1 MLAYSRKR
9 FLKSPLPVVT
19 VFPLCQPRI
28 VREEEGAGRD
38 DGRSIVCKCC
48 HHPIPIIHKRV
59 RKEVIPSTSLLN
71 AASSSHP
78 DATVL
83 GSAHQLYT
91 CLNGT
96 EKPCHPVSVAVM
108 QSILYSTHGRLL
120 FSRRKKD
127 SRVGFFFSPTSSM
140 SRARRVISLC
150 SPFVTSFRSPFIV
163 VGRSCSFAIQCS
175 HRFLGTEAEAINPAE
190 VSFLEVEEITSTEQ
204 SSDSWS
210 ADTDGSRHTTFPIRD
225 GTSAS
230 SGRRLDLCSEIDSS
244 STSSAVPP
252 GILAASSQSL
262 PCTFKDVRKT
272 DTFSR
277 GRVVSF
283 IRTRK
288 KINLLSFFFLFLF
301 CCYVCVK
308 SIGGVGALSFKSTS
322 YLIGHH

>member
-1 MLAYSRKR
+1 
-9 FLKSPLPVVT
+9 
-19 VFPLCQPRI
+19 
-28 VREEEGAGRD
+28 
-38 DGRSIVCKCC
+38 
-48 HHPIPIIHKRV
+48 
-59 RKEVIPSTSLLN
+59 
-71 AASSSHP
+71 
-78 DATVL
+78 
-83 GSAHQLYT
+83 
-91 CLNGT
+91 
-96 EKPCHPVSVAVM
+96 
-108 QSILYSTHGRLL
+108 
-120 FSRRKKD
+120 
-127 SRVGFFFSPTSSM
+127 
-140 SRARRVISLC
+140 
-150 SPFVTSFRSPFIV
+150 
-163 VGRSCSFAIQCS
+163 
-175 HRFLGTEAEAINPAE
+175 LGTEAEAINPAE